1 VTVIEVVIVVW
12 VQYAFI
18 VPGFIHR
25 SVVQGLL
32 SLHSASDEQAIEAQV
47 QSDLHTWP
55 EGHLALLGDKPQV

>member
-18 VPGFIHR
+18 VPGFIHL

-32 SLHSASDEQAIEAQV
+32 SLQSASDEQAIEAQV
-47 QSDLHTWP
+47 QSDLHT
-55 EGHLALLGDKPQV
+55 